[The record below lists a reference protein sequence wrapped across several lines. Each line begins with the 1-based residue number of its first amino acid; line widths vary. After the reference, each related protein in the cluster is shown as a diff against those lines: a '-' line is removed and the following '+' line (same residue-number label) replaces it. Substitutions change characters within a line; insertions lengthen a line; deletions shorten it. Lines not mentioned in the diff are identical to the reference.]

1 MCTSAVFSKA
11 FNNLLQLSKATK
23 ETLQLNRMEKDVMS
37 TPSEVL
43 SLLQQPLA
51 LSLLLNCVMFVA
63 FRNFSRTVVDRSP
76 RKWWLV
82 VTLLSQL
89 LEKHFSFEKDIV
101 VERPSVA
108 GDDDRDEEPAM
119 ERQQAGLV
127 TDSPNEKHTPTYIQD
142 MSDRAP
148 SEVFLSLYWHIIV
161 VSCLFSS
168 YRC

>member
-1 MCTSAVFSKA
+1 
-11 FNNLLQLSKATK
+11 
-23 ETLQLNRMEKDVMS
+23 MEKDVMS

-76 RKWWLV
+76 ANRAGSKEGE
-82 VTLLSQL
+82 L

-148 SEVFLSLYWHIIV
+148 PKY
-161 VSCLFSS
+161 SCLSTGTLLLYLVCFLLIAAKTLW
-168 YRC
+168 